1 MLEKGFLASVF
12 RLRLD
17 LGASRE
23 LIDDSF
29 LLTSIL
35 ELGSL
40 VLG

>member
-1 MLEKGFLASVF
+1 MLEKGFLASECRV
-12 RLRLD
+12 RLV
-17 LGASRE
+17 LGGSRE

-29 LLTSIL
+29 LLTSIR